1 MGQACGL
8 GSAWGGEQGLGARQS
23 PPQLGVVVWVRLW
36 VASGLT
42 FSTLGLSFPPLA
54 QGFGGSDQEGL
65 ALVSDLLQL
74 LWGGRGV
81 VQG

>member
-1 MGQACGL
+1 MGR
-8 GSAWGGEQGLGARQS
+8 GAG
-23 PPQLGVVVWVRLW
+23 PGDWTELPQLGVVVWVRLW

-65 ALVSDLLQL
+65 ALVSDLLLL
-74 LWGGRGV
+74 LWGRRGV
-81 VQG
+81 VQGTPHTRA